1 MNKKFEFTYFAIFA
15 VLWTFIEPVVS
26 ILKLEDINPL
36 IPKFTLVILFL
47 VPLIIYIKN
56 KYFDENCKYTNLQK
70 NVKKAIH
77 KGLLHLENNNL
88 NENGQRFRH
97 TPSLMESS
105 TVIGS
110 IYLAR
115 DTLNLKEKEDIQT
128 IMWLINSLKQQFSG
142 KCPVKYFD
150 CYKCQNKQIC
160 NVGYFDYLSHL
171 YYAKNTTLFIK
182 LQEEFT
188 FLIDIFEKRL
198 KEYDSFTGWTLYENE
213 TETIDPLSTS
223 TILIL
228 LHTFNYQKKNIIK
241 KILLSLIKQQSKNG
255 AWLRNYN
262 EDEYCAG
269 ELEIITTH
277 RVIEAMMLYKNS
289 FKIKNIDNSIDKGIE
304 FLKSSSGYEVPVNYE
319 IRSGMIEKELLRG
332 IGHIIQA
339 CIKAKEFSFMLDD
352 YVKFILCK
360 QEKDGSF
367 IGTTN
372 TFESNK
378 QLVFHT
384 DLTAFLTRTL
394 CLYYNAKYKS
404 S

>member
-1 MNKKFEFTYFAIFA
+1 MNKKIEFTYFAFFT
-15 VLWTFIEPVVS
+15 VLWTLLEPIIS

-36 IPKFTLVILFL
+36 IPKFILGILFI
-47 VPLIIYIKN
+47 VPLIMYIVN
-56 KYFDENCKYTNLQK
+56 KYFNNNCQYNDLQK
-70 NVKKAIH
+70 SIKKAIY
-77 KGLLHLENNNL
+77 KGLSHLEENNFND
-88 NENGQRFRH
+88 NGQRFRH

-115 DTLNLKEKEDIQT
+115 NTLNLKIKEDIQT
-128 IMWLINSLKQQFSG
+128 TMWLVNSLKQQFHG

-171 YYAKNTTLFIK
+171 YYAKDTILFTK
-182 LQEEFT
+182 LQEEFG
-188 FLIDIFEKRL
+188 FLVDIFENRL
-198 KEYDSFTGWTLYENE
+198 KKYDSFIGWTLYEDE
-213 TETIDPLSTS
+213 TKKIDPLSTS

-228 LHTFNYQKKNIIK
+228 LYTFDYQNKSTIK
-241 KILLSLIKQQSKNG
+241 KILLSLIKQQSRNG
-255 AWLRNYN
+255 SWLRNYQP
-262 EDEYCAG
+262 DEYCAG
-269 ELEIITTH
+269 ELELITTH
-277 RVIEAMMLYKNS
+277 RVIEIMILYKKS
-289 FKIKNIDNSIDKGIE
+289 IELKNIDKSINKGIE
-304 FLKSSSGYEVPVNYE
+304 FLKSSSGYEIPVNYE

-339 CIKAKEFSFMLDD
+339 LIKAKEFNSMLDD

-360 QEKDGSF
+360 QQKDGSF
-367 IGTTN
+367 IGTTD

-378 QLVFHT
+378 KLVFHT

-394 CLYYNAKYKS
+394 CLYYNAKYTDT
-404 S
+404 

>member
-1 MNKKFEFTYFAIFA
+1 MNKKFELTYFAIFA
-15 VLWTFIEPVVS
+15 VLWTLIEPIVS

-36 IPKFTLVILFL
+36 MPKFILVILFV
-47 VPLIIYIKN
+47 VPLVIYIKN
-56 KYFDENCKYTNLQK
+56 KYFNNNCKYTHLQK

-115 DTLNLKEKEDIQT
+115 NTLNLKEKEDIQT
-128 IMWLINSLKQQFSG
+128 VMWLINSLKQQFSG

-160 NVGYFDYLSHL
+160 NVGFFDYLSHL
-171 YYAKNTTLFIK
+171 YYAKNTILFTK
-182 LQEEFT
+182 LQEEFI
-188 FLIDIFEKRL
+188 FLIDIFEERL
-198 KEYDSFTGWTLYENE
+198 KEYNSFIGWTLYENE
-213 TETIDPLSTS
+213 TKTIDPLSTS

-228 LHTFNYQKKNIIK
+228 LYTFDYKNKNNIK

-255 AWLRNYN
+255 AWLRNYS

-277 RVIEAMMLYKNS
+277 RVVEAMMLYKNS
-289 FKIKNIDNSIDKGIE
+289 VKIKNIDKSINKGIG

-332 IGHIIQA
+332 IGHIVQA
-339 CIKAKEFSFMLDD
+339 LIKANKFNSMLDD

-360 QEKDGSF
+360 QQKDGSF
-367 IGTTN
+367 IGTTD
-372 TFESNK
+372 TFEANMK
-378 QLVFHT
+378 LVFHT

-394 CLYYNAKYKS
+394 CLYYNAKYTS
-404 S
+404 T